1 MRGSEAGTK
10 ALLLAGHIR
19 RGVLLFVAA
28 DLAATL
34 VKDAR
39 HIGSLAEEAK
49 TLPRDRKDLYD

>member
-1 MRGSEAGTK
+1 MRGSEAGTR

-34 VKDAR
+34 VEDAQGMR
-39 HIGSLAEEAK
+39 
-49 TLPRDRKDLYD
+49 